1 MSAILRIALPL
12 TLWLAGF
19 SAVYAL
25 HGLVCSGG
33 WPGGRPL
40 LIAGGAAVLALQLAL
55 LLALRSRRF
64 GDPTPF
70 VRRTSLLPRHR
81 GACSDPLDPDPGG
94 RYLDLSAARLKNF
107 GYFSLSRDEGAARLR
122 ISGKMRETDEILAEL
137 TPLRRYARSLTRD
150 EAEAEDLVQEALLR
164 AHERRASFR
173 RGKGLRVWLMSI
185 LHNLFI
191 DALRSRR
198 ARERRE
204 AAAMEAAPLSH
215 PASQESAVRLAQIRE
230 AFARLPEEQ
239 RSALH
244 LVAIEGLSYAEAAEG
259 ARRAAGHA
267 HVADRPGAC
276 GAPGL
281 RERRGGAPAASGG
294 GRTRCGRCMSR

>member
-1 MSAILRIALPL
+1 
-12 TLWLAGF
+12 
-19 SAVYAL
+19 
-25 HGLVCSGG
+25 
-33 WPGGRPL
+33 
-40 LIAGGAAVLALQLAL
+40 
-55 LLALRSRRF
+55 
-64 GDPTPF
+64 
-70 VRRTSLLPRHR
+70 
-81 GACSDPLDPDPGG
+81 
-94 RYLDLSAARLKNF
+94 
-107 GYFSLSRDEGAARLR
+107 
-122 ISGKMRETDEILAEL
+122 MRETDEILSEL

-230 AFARLPEEQ
+230 AFAHLPEEQ

-244 LVAIEGLSYAEAAEG
+244 LVAIEGLSYAEAAEVLG
-259 ARRAAGHA
+259 VPQGTLMSRIGRARAA
-267 HVADRPGAC
+267 
-276 GAPGL
+276 L
-281 RERRGGAPAASGG
+281 RAFENGEAARQPLRVVG
-294 GRTRCGRCMSR
+294 GRDADDA